1 MAKYNYKNENVLNEF
16 IGRIL
21 KALAGRSGKRAAALL
36 KADPEMQKLIKK
48 GDDLTDE
55 MRKLIQKNKK
65 NNPEYARQMAAIS
78 RSMKS

>member
-1 MAKYNYKNENVLNEF
+1 MAKYKYINENVLNEF

-36 KADPEMQKLIKK
+36 KADPQMQKLIKK

-78 RSMKS
+78 RNMKS

>member
-1 MAKYNYKNENVLNEF
+1 MAKYSYKNENVLNEF

-36 KADPEMQKLIKK
+36 KADPQMQKLIKK

-78 RSMKS
+78 RNMKS

>member
-16 IGRIL
+16 LGRIL
-21 KALAGRSGKRAAALL
+21 KSLAGKSGKKAAALL
-36 KADPEMQKLIKK
+36 KADPEMQKLMKK